1 MKFIA
6 QGTILSKV
14 ACHNERQVH
23 AQRLNKPVE
32 EIPLTFGSL
41 RMGVNLIAFYEN
53 DQRVVYNVDRRS
65 TDKDIKEQRL
75 ILEISFKYDRDGNV
89 IEAHEVVNELVKGQQ
104 FELTM
109 DSAFITKNHYLKFV
123 SGGKGRTIKSYFI
136 KSWADKINFLSTPE
150 LQMGTQLITPKQVVQ
165 RVSLDKELIIA

>member
-14 ACHNERQVH
+14 ACQNERHVR
-23 AQRLNKPVE
+23 ADLLNKSVD

-41 RMGVNLIAFYEN
+41 RMGVNLISF
-53 DQRVVYNVDRRS
+53 DDVVYHIDRRS
-65 TDKDIKEQRL
+65 NNKDIKEQRL
-75 ILEISFKYDRDGNV
+75 ILEISFKYDIDGNV
-89 IEAHEVVNELVKGQQ
+89 IEAHDVVNELNKGEQ
-104 FELTM
+104 FELSM
-109 DSAFITKNHYLKFV
+109 NSAFITKNHYLKFV

-150 LQMGTQLITPKQVVQ
+150 LQVGTELITPKQVVQ
-165 RVSLDKELIIA
+165 KVSLDKELIIA